1 MRAPLCPG
9 RGCRAKATGSS
20 ASAHSSVNDEG
31 WSRQHSL
38 AASPSNWQNSA
49 ASDERSSVA
58 SRLGCWAVKCLWFL
72 KNARWLLITG
82 NYGHWLLS
90 LILLMRSM
98 LLLVGSWLLQLEA
111 ICLQW
116 WGANWV
122 QPDEHVSSR
131 PSGWEAVKGWANP
144 LSSSELQTVDGLLS
158 SRPVAA
164 ITLGFWGAAAVMLRC
179 WVTEMRS
186 AKSNASSLR
195 EGWRSGSSCMWMRVK
210 CSDNSPFSAW
220 VRKIWNHSV

>member
-82 NYGHWLLS
+82 RSCQECSHCEGRVLTTTPPGDPKHCNLSKSIWALS
-90 LILLMRSM
+90 LSWAANYNLCLFFCCNACIFINSRCSSDYQWLYWSMTLLT
-98 LLLVGSWLLQLEA
+98 W
-111 ICLQW
+111 
-116 WGANWV
+116 
-122 QPDEHVSSR
+122 
-131 PSGWEAVKGWANP
+131 
-144 LSSSELQTVDGLLS
+144 
-158 SRPVAA
+158 
-164 ITLGFWGAAAVMLRC
+164 
-179 WVTEMRS
+179 
-186 AKSNASSLR
+186 
-195 EGWRSGSSCMWMRVK
+195 
-210 CSDNSPFSAW
+210 
-220 VRKIWNHSV
+220 